1 MLNEQIRELRNIRGI
16 SQIQLANKLGVTK
29 QSVSN
34 WENDNILPSIEMLV
48 KIANFFE
55 VSTDYLLGLDKKRT
69 LDVENLTEI
78 QISHIQLI
86 VDDLINAR

>member
-86 VDDLINAR
+86 VDDLRSAK

>member
-16 SQIQLANKLGVTK
+16 SQIQLANKLGVTQ

-86 VDDLINAR
+86 VDDLRNAK

>member
-1 MLNEQIRELRNIRGI
+1 MLNERIRELRGSRGI
-16 SQIQLANKLGVTK
+16 SQIQLAGKLGVTK

-55 VSTDYLLGLDKKRT
+55 VSTDYLLGLDNKRT

-86 VDDLINAR
+86 VDDLRNAR

>member
-86 VDDLINAR
+86 VDDLRNAK

>member
-1 MLNEQIRELRNIRGI
+1 MLNERIRELRGSRGI

-55 VSTDYLLGLDKKRT
+55 VSTDYLLGLDNKRT

-86 VDDLINAR
+86 VDDLRNAK